1 MTTRLNLLPDS
12 AFLKLRP
19 ELTKRLTRIGA
30 ELDAE
35 QFAALLD
42 PLMLNVLHHGV
53 AEAGAQEGTLWL
65 ADEAG
70 EFLVPAYN
78 TGPQAKK
85 FVGQFKQP
93 MNEGL
98 ICMVFCS
105 EQPFLE
111 NDASKNPNQSK
122 LLDSLLKVETTALI
136 AVPFYLFH
144 TCRGILS
151 CVQLRR
157 PEEAG
162 AAANRFHAKDLAGIQ
177 RTSSLLS
184 QLIEYQLLSSA
195 IGWSCR

>member
-1 MTTRLNLLPDS
+1 LTTRLNLLPDP

-19 ELTKRLTRIGA
+19 ELTNRLTRIGA
-30 ELDAE
+30 ELDAPKLG
-35 QFAALLD
+35 ALLD
-42 PLMLNVLHHGV
+42 PLMLDVLHRGV
-53 AEAGAQEGTLWL
+53 NEAGAQEGTLWL

-78 TGPQAKK
+78 TGPQANEI
-85 FVGQFKQP
+85 VGQFSQP
-93 MNEGL
+93 MNAGL

-111 NDASKNPNQSK
+111 NDASKNPDQSP

-151 CVQLRR
+151 CVQLSRTGD
-157 PEEAG
+157 AG
-162 AAANRFHAKDLAGIQ
+162 ATPAGFHAKDLAGIQ

-184 QLIEYQLLSSA
+184 HLIEYQLLGGA